1 MVVME
6 VKNIVWKTP
15 SRGNYQF
22 DKMIESIR
30 DYLKEEPKTK
40 HQVIIGADSQ
50 SFRADDITKYVTV
63 VIVRRPGKGAQY
75 YVATERQ
82 PIAKSLRQ
90 KIWHEVMSLYETL
103 KAVEEELKDLDVEL
117 IPHVDVGENGD
128 TQVLIKE
135 VTSIFLAEG
144 YNVQIKPYAYA
155 ASSCANKH
163 SK

>member
-1 MVVME
+1 ME
-6 VKNIVWKTP
+6 VKNVVWKTP
-15 SRGNYQF
+15 SRGNYDF

-30 DYLKEEPKTK
+30 EYISEEKNIK
-40 HQVIIGADSQ
+40 HQIIIGADSQ

-75 YVATERQ
+75 YVATEKE

-103 KAVEEELKDLDVEL
+103 KILEEEFKDLDIEL
-117 IPHVDVGENGD
+117 IPHVDVGENGN

-144 YNVQIKPYAYA
+144 YNVQIKPHSYG
-155 ASSCANKH
+155 ASGVANKH